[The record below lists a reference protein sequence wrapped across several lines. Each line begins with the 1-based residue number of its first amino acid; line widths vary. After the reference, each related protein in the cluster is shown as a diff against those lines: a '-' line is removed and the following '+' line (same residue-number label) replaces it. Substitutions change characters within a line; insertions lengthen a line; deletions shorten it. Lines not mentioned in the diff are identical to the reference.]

1 MSGGFPKNFQD
12 LQRQLAKAQEQG
24 KRFGA
29 GGGGGSPRGALGG
42 LAGLLI
48 LGGGGLILSNSLFN
62 GMLLGDARGSDNG

>member
-29 GGGGGSPRGALGG
+29 GGGGGSPRSALGG

-48 LGGGGLILSNSLFN
+48 LGGGGLIISNSLFN
-62 GMLLGDARGSDNG
+62 GMLMCDDSGLDIG